1 VNFGVVEL
9 RTEPPRFWLVRLA
22 SNLGPAHRMG
32 MHRDNRDDSLG
43 KLFAAIIYS
52 RPIRQRE
59 AQLRKLRKAAGF
71 YLRGYSEYLVRFSS

>member
-1 VNFGVVEL
+1 
-9 RTEPPRFWLVRLA
+9 
-22 SNLGPAHRMG
+22 MG